1 LAAARSATA
10 SLSSLFEYLCEKNAV
25 THYPVKG
32 VKRPKAETGKGKTPA
47 LGDHQARDL
56 GKLTHAI
63 AEAGRGS
70 SMRPSLILWPSKAAE
85 AGLPRTRWRAFVM
98 QLPCKSGKL
107 FYIFIMSF

>member
-1 LAAARSATA
+1 MSSLGATSSPNGRLTAARSATA
-10 SLSSLFEYLCEKNAV
+10 SLSSLFCEKNAV

-70 SMRPSLILWPSKAAE
+70 SMRPSLILWPSKAAKIGPSKN
-85 AGLPRTRWRAFVM
+85 ALARFCYAIA
-98 QLPCKSGKL
+98 L
-107 FYIFIMSF
+107 